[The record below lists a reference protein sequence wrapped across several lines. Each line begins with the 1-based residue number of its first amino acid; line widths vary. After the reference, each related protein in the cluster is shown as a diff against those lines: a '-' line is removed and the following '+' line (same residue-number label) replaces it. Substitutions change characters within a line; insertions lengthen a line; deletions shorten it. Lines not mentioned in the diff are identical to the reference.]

1 MTEILGIVGM
11 RNVLIFFMASLNDA
25 VKLSSQNGCGA
36 AVTAAAIGRAR
47 IDMHGSV
54 SYRFLHRH
62 HLNQDF
68 VEHVLWHVLTHLE
81 VIDNVSF
88 KDATPSKHPG

>member
-1 MTEILGIVGM
+1 M
-11 RNVLIFFMASLNDA
+11 
-25 VKLSSQNGCGA
+25 KLSSQNGCAA
-36 AVTAAAIGRAR
+36 AVTVAAIGRAR

-68 VEHVLWHVLTHLE
+68 KNKTLVQISLMFRVFPT
-81 VIDNVSF
+81 IF
-88 KDATPSKHPG
+88 KQENLN